1 MRAVFSPPEKCP
13 ASCHLWKC
21 ERCADHRQQTEP
33 SEGCTPQLPCV
44 MFAACHQGID
54 DRASACSI
62 PFIIA
67 DGSVRGRNPF
77 AFQVGVST
85 VKTSAADIMTQT
97 CVEGKAVTE
106 IDVKR
111 NLVFVVFGAVY
122 LGGFQWWIQVT
133 QFRKWFPGMDRFAN
147 ATLAEKLKDTQ
158 GMMSA
163 AKQVLFDVF
172 VHLPFMYFPAFYTA
186 KEFCQGTSWNPVDWV
201 KDGCSKYYKNFAKDT
216 YAMFCL
222 WAPADVVL
230 FSLPIWLRMPCR
242 HVVSFVWTA
251 YVSFLR
257 GSKIPAIEAKKE

>member
-1 MRAVFSPPEKCP
+1 
-13 ASCHLWKC
+13 
-21 ERCADHRQQTEP
+21 
-33 SEGCTPQLPCV
+33 
-44 MFAACHQGID
+44 
-54 DRASACSI
+54 
-62 PFIIA
+62 
-67 DGSVRGRNPF
+67 
-77 AFQVGVST
+77 
-85 VKTSAADIMTQT
+85 MTQT

-147 ATLAEKLKDTQ
+147 ATMAEKLKDTQ

-201 KDGCSKYYKNFAKDT
+201 KDGCSKYYNNFAKDT

-257 GSKIPAIEAKKE
+257 GSKIPAIEGKKE